1 MQTLLELQLKLPS
14 GQNLWK
20 EFLYLKEICSANF
33 SFKFIFETYENEN
46 NFGAEVSLD
55 SYDSKEKKFYF
66 KKTCNKR
73 FVEKIFSTAE
83 ILSVNM
89 LYRPCLI
96 KLNAQYHLRE
106 QQLPFFYYTC
116 S

>member
-1 MQTLLELQLKLPS
+1 MKIFYYLLLFLNINIVLGWPYSPLFDFSTIPSTQREILRRNVQTLLELQLKLPS

-33 SFKFIFETYENEN
+33 SFKFIFATYENEN

-66 KKTCNKR
+66 
-73 FVEKIFSTAE
+73 
-83 ILSVNM
+83 
-89 LYRPCLI
+89 
-96 KLNAQYHLRE
+96 
-106 QQLPFFYYTC
+106 
-116 S
+116 